1 MSQDIKFCW
10 VNITLVPAVKNN
22 EMSSGWPSEIMQS
35 AVQFELDAMMS
46 WVTINPLILIM
57 RLIVE
62 EMESNAI

>member
-1 MSQDIKFCW
+1 M
-10 VNITLVPAVKNN
+10 KNN

-62 EMESNAI
+62 EMMSNAI